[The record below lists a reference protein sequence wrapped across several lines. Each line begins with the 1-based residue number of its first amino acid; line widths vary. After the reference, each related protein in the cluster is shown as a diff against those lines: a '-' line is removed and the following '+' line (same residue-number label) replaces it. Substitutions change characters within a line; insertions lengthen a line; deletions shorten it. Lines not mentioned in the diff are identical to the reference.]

1 MWAVRVSFNGY
12 VSFASSGGEFEL
24 EQRHRPN
31 MRISELWLPFKSK
44 FSGFWL
50 ETIEHVFHP
59 SILYK
64 IRTRAVNGKQG
75 YFRDSLYFSS
85 YSINNK
91 YNLMAQWRRIGSL
104 EISP

>member
-24 EQRHRPN
+24 EQRYRPN
-31 MRISELWLPFKSK
+31 MRMSELWLPFKSK

-50 ETIEHVFHP
+50 ETVEHVFHP

-64 IRTRAVNGKQG
+64 KKNQSSEWEAGALQRLIIFQQL
-75 YFRDSLYFSS
+75 LY
-85 YSINNK
+85 
-91 YNLMAQWRRIGSL
+91 Q
-104 EISP
+104 